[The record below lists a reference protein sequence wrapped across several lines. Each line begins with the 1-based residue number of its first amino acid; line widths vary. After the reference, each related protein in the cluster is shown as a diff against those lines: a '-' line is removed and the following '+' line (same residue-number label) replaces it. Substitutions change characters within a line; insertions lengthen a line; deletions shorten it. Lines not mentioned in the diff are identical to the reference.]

1 MKIQNA
7 CASSSGSRSK
17 IPILRGFAT
26 VCSTINIKIQRILKK
41 ERMIKMHEIEVTNE
55 NFEETVLKSDRTVL
69 LDFWAPWCNPCR
81 MLGPVV
87 SEIASEHADTL
98 TVGKVNVDE
107 QPELSAKFGV
117 TAIPMIAVIKDG
129 KTVNT
134 VVGFHTKQQLEELLG

>member
-1 MKIQNA
+1 
-7 CASSSGSRSK
+7 
-17 IPILRGFAT
+17 
-26 VCSTINIKIQRILKK
+26 
-41 ERMIKMHEIEVTNE
+41 MHEIEVTNE
-55 NFEETVLKSDRTVL
+55 NFEETELKSDRTVL

>member
-1 MKIQNA
+1 
-7 CASSSGSRSK
+7 
-17 IPILRGFAT
+17 
-26 VCSTINIKIQRILKK
+26 
-41 ERMIKMHEIEVTNE
+41 MIKMHEIEVTNE

-107 QPELSAKFGV
+107 QPELSAKLRISFLESPENSLLPERTSEILSISV
-117 TAIPMIAVIKDG
+117 IFFSFRFFLTNSVAIAMY
-129 KTVNT
+129 
-134 VVGFHTKQQLEELLG
+134 LLV